1 VWPTSATAYDGY
13 VPSSVEYITSLVLN
27 GGGAGE
33 VSVTMTS
40 AEGAL
45 IPVKLVDNQDGTY
58 RAEFEATSV
67 GQYNTAVT
75 FAGQPTPAS
84 PYKISVQQPA
94 VDTSKVRVTDLPDSL
109 YHRLLL
115 CTAWPVILSNDMR
128 QQC

>member
-1 VWPTSATAYDGY
+1 
-13 VPSSVEYITSLVLN
+13 
-27 GGGAGE
+27 
-33 VSVTMTS
+33 MTS

-94 VDTSKVRVTDLPDSL
+94 VDSSKVRVTDLPDSL

-115 CTAWPVILSNDMR
+115 CTSLGL
-128 QQC
+128 